1 MHNVIKKYILSQYS
15 YLSQGKKICHKK
27 QNIIPNCR
35 EVKKMGMILTSRR
48 ESDKVVVEALL
59 DHRELLNLKGE
70 IDNVH
75 LFTEKVAEIQT
86 NIARRGKNEATKYFL
101 IPKQLRKDL
110 NIRDPV
116 SCQRINTE
124 NKAIFVYVLNRTK

>member
-1 MHNVIKKYILSQYS
+1 
-15 YLSQGKKICHKK
+15 
-27 QNIIPNCR
+27 
-35 EVKKMGMILTSRR
+35 MGMILTSRR